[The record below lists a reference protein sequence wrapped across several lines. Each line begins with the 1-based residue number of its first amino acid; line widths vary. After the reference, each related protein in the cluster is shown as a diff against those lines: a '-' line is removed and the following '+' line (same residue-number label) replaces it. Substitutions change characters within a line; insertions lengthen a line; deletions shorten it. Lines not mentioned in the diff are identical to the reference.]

1 MSFFAVKIKLKKI
14 TVSKISKITWVMII
28 GLRFELSLTPEPMFQ
43 SYEPCFQDSSLLKI
57 RRIRSWHHEI
67 KDLRDQGWRSKSD
80 NASSMKILKH
90 CSHGRQVT
98 SMSHS
103 WENGWDTMVIFFIS
117 LNIQSTCL
125 WSIGCIL
132 LWFWMSRFASHNW
145 KWENLLSLKSY

>member
-1 MSFFAVKIKLKKI
+1 M
-14 TVSKISKITWVMII
+14 MII

-80 NASSMKILKH
+80 NASSMKILTH

-98 SMSHS
+98 SMSHF
-103 WENGWDTMVIFFIS
+103 WENGWDTMVIFLYFLEHTEHMPLKYRVYSFMILDES
-117 LNIQSTCL
+117 LCL
-125 WSIGCIL
+125 SQLEMG
-132 LWFWMSRFASHNW
+132 
-145 KWENLLSLKSY
+145 KSLES